1 MQHHEVFS
9 RFRQYSGEI
18 PQGYHADFLGTQA
31 QHEFTSGL
39 RDDVPVPYPLRRTYQ
54 NYPYPRVDED
64 YFEWIDLLE
73 SVVAASGSYTMLDL
87 GAGFGKWA
95 VRAAFAARQY
105 NPKLRCHVIAV
116 EAEPTVYDWMRKHFR
131 HNGIKPRWHTLL
143 HAAVADEPGEV
154 EFCIGGPRGGPYDRP
169 PSAWYGQ
176 FLTKGNA
183 AFGEWRPDGKYH
195 GFKVRLHTSGWRSI
209 RIPGVSL
216 GSLLEKLQRVDLI
229 DLDIEGQELASLTS
243 VAAELDAKVKR
254 LHIGTHSTEI
264 EAGLRR
270 LLAAHGW
277 QCHADYPLSST
288 SETPWGPVSF
298 ENGVQSWVNP
308 RWPASP

>member
-9 RFRQYSGEI
+9 RFRQWSGEI
-18 PQGYHADFLGTQA
+18 PHGYHADFLGTQA
-31 QHEFTSGL
+31 RHEFTAGL
-39 RDDVPVPYPLRRTYQ
+39 REDVPVPCPPRRTIQ
-54 NYPYPRVDED
+54 DYPYPLPDED

-73 SVVAASGSYTMLDL
+73 SVVAAKGSYTMLDL

-105 NPKLRCHVIAV
+105 NPKLRSHVIAV
-116 EAEPTVYDWMRKHFR
+116 EAEPTVYGWMREHFR

-143 HAAVADEPGEV
+143 HAAVTGEPGEV

-169 PSAWYGQ
+169 PNAWYGQ
-176 FLTKGNA
+176 FVTKGNQ
-183 AFGEWRPDGKYH
+183 AFGESRADGKYC
-195 GFKVRLHTSGWRSI
+195 GFKVLLHKSGWRSI
-209 RIPGVSL
+209 RIPGVTL
-216 GSLLEKLQRVDLI
+216 GSLLEKLRRVDLI
-229 DLDIEGQELASLTS
+229 DLDIEGQELASLNA

-264 EAGLRR
+264 EAGLRQ
-270 LLAAHGW
+270 LLSVHGW
-277 QCHADYPLSST
+277 QCHVDYPLAST
-288 SETPWGPVSF
+288 SETPWGPVVF

-308 RWPASP
+308 RL

>member
-1 MQHHEVFS
+1 V
-9 RFRQYSGEI
+9 
-18 PQGYHADFLGTQA
+18 DFLGTQTS
-31 QHEFTSGL
+31 HEFISGL
-39 RDDVPVPYPLRRTYQ
+39 HGGEPCRQSGTVEGFPYP
-54 NYPYPRVDED
+54 PVDEE
-64 YFEWIDLLE
+64 YFEWTDLLE
-73 SVVAASGSYTMLDL
+73 SVVAASGSYTIIDL
-87 GAGFGKWA
+87 GAGYGRWA

-116 EAEPTVYDWMRKHFR
+116 EAEPTVFGWMKKHFR

-143 HAAVADEPGEV
+143 HAAVADQSGEV

-169 PSAWYGQ
+169 VNAWYGQ
-176 FLTKGNA
+176 FLTKGNP
-183 AFGEWRPDGKYH
+183 AFGESRPDGRYC
-195 GFKVRLHTSGWRSI
+195 GFKVLLHKSGWRSI

-243 VAAELDAKVKR
+243 AAAELDAKVKR

-264 EAGLRR
+264 EAGLRQ

-277 QCHADYPLSST
+277 QCHADYPLCST

-308 RWPASP
+308 RW